1 MNEFGWDTPTKQVHV
16 VVVEVRVT
24 CDKWENRY
32 SRPYRDLKTARMR
45 LCSILRENPDIT
57 NGWVESF
64 FLAGKTVTEWNA

>member
-16 VVVEVRVT
+16 VVVEVRDRDRKVHN
-24 CDKWENRY
+24 EY

-45 LCSILRENPDIT
+45 LCTILRENPDLT